1 MVGQAKPAGWDQV
14 YYLAELGSAA
24 EIDTMLAQPA
34 ELLARTFTFEFDDG
48 WDGWGIDV
56 AATVRDKLHPKN
68 IRALAA
74 SEKVPTVR
82 GQKKLWEAGFDV
94 VYSYGLANAVTARTE
109 VNNERNVT
117 PPVRF

>member
-1 MVGQAKPAGWDQV
+1 
-14 YYLAELGSAA
+14 
-24 EIDTMLAQPA
+24 
-34 ELLARTFTFEFDDG
+34 
-48 WDGWGIDV
+48 
-56 AATVRDKLHPKN
+56 VRDKLHPKN
-68 IRALAA
+68 IRSLAA
-74 SEKVPTVR
+74 SGEVPTVR